1 MSDAEQSQP
10 KIVVD
15 EDYKAR
21 VQAEKAAAARAQA
34 AKAANAG
41 AQAAG
46 PQGPTTQESVQR
58 HAHELPPASFA
69 TLVNQLAVQAL
80 VALGAIPTEP
90 PSPPDLP
97 QARYLIDTLQVL
109 EDKTRGNLSNV
120 ESQLLERTLHQL
132 RMAYISLQQ
141 QPSASQPT

>member
-1 MSDAEQSQP
+1 MSEAEQSQP
-10 KIVVD
+10 KIIVD

-21 VQAEKAAAARAQA
+21 VQAEKEAAARAQA
-34 AKAANAG
+34 ARGGNAG
-41 AQAAG
+41 AQAGG
-46 PQGPTTQESVQR
+46 PQGATAQEGAQQ

-69 TLVNQLAVQAL
+69 TLVNQLALQAL
-80 VALGAIPTEP
+80 IAMGAMRTEP

-109 EDKTRGNLSNV
+109 EDKTRGNLSNG
-120 ESQLLERTLHQL
+120 ESQLLEHTLHEL

-141 QPSASQPT
+141 Q

>member
-1 MSDAEQSQP
+1 MSDAEQPQP
-10 KIVVD
+10 KIIVD

-21 VQAEKAAAARAQA
+21 VQAEKEAAARAQA
-34 AKAANAG
+34 AKAASAG

-46 PQGPTTQESVQR
+46 PQGPKTQESVEPHR
-58 HAHELPPASFA
+58 HELPPASFS

-120 ESQLLERTLHQL
+120 ESQLLGRTVHEL
-132 RMAYISLQQ
+132 RMAYIAAQSSSL
-141 QPSASQPT
+141 PAS